1 MHRSN
6 KMEIRDI
13 FLFFFFFEENSI
25 QRQEIYFAKCLEIFS
40 KSNVFSNRSSRAGK
54 IARWIFFV
62 GQENAYAENSFIAGR
77 MARDERASFDSREIS
92 GQRDGAGIAGCT
104 GDRKWGREWRHRV
117 QCRSFNP
124 RGQTGSPGQ
133 LSPHS
138 NRGNDTRLEEN
149 SLKTDSNF

>member
-104 GDRKWGREWRHRV
+104 GDRK
-117 QCRSFNP
+117 
-124 RGQTGSPGQ
+124 
-133 LSPHS
+133 
-138 NRGNDTRLEEN
+138 
-149 SLKTDSNF
+149 

>member
-13 FLFFFFFEENSI
+13 FLFFFFFRREFHSKTRI
-25 QRQEIYFAKCLEIFS
+25 FAKCLEIFS

-133 LSPHS
+133 PI
-138 NRGNDTRLEEN
+138 RNDTRLEEN
-149 SLKTDSNF
+149 SRNWL

>member
-77 MARDERASFDSREIS
+77 KGMNERPSIHEKF
-92 GQRDGAGIAGCT
+92 
-104 GDRKWGREWRHRV
+104 RV
-117 QCRSFNP
+117 N
-124 RGQTGSPGQ
+124 GTELG
-133 LSPHS
+133 
-138 NRGNDTRLEEN
+138 
-149 SLKTDSNF
+149 